1 MIFHDV
7 ILLKIFSGGSYLL
20 LSTLKVRVY
29 DNDRKHAWLH
39 TQLTAATR
47 EEYNKSRQDSDIYDI
62 RSREQAQGTLSPWQ
76 YFDRLSSCC

>member
-1 MIFHDV
+1 
-7 ILLKIFSGGSYLL
+7 L

-62 RSREQAQGTLSPWQ
+62 LYVLENKPKGRCHRGSILIDYHHAA
-76 YFDRLSSCC
+76 DADI